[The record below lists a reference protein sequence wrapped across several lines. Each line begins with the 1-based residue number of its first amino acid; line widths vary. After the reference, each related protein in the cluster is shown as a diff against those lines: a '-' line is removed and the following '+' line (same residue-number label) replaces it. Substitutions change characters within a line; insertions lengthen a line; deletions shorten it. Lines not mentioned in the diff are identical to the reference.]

1 MDRLNGMGRNSEV
14 RDAKGMLTTAILG
27 VVTAIILADF
37 IDEAAL
43 DGLAAT
49 VLGFVVPIVAVAVLL
64 KIMGYI

>member
-1 MDRLNGMGRNSEV
+1 MERVGGHNREV
-14 RDAKGMLTTAILG
+14 QDAKGMLTTAILG

-37 IDEAAL
+37 IDQAGL
-43 DGLAAT
+43 DEGLAST